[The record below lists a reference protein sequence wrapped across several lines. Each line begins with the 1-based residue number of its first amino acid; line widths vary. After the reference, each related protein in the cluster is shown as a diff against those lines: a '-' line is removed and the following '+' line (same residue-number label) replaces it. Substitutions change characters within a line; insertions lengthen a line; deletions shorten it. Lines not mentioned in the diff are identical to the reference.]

1 MAMVTKVLSF
11 SLLHALIISSLRKAQ
26 TSRAATISVMRVGL
40 KVSSHAIKCNMK
52 TSLAGWE
59 LLVSKSWSRQLLGG
73 GINDLCVERAEEDGR
88 SPWLEA
94 SVRPL
99 GEAPWGAYRWAGWVF
114 RPLVGGLDSDFW

>member
-1 MAMVTKVLSF
+1 MVTKVLSF
-11 SLLHALIISSLRKAQ
+11 PLLHALIISSLRKAQ

-73 GINDLCVERAEEDGR
+73 GINDLCVEWAEEDGR

-94 SVRPL
+94 
-99 GEAPWGAYRWAGWVF
+99 
-114 RPLVGGLDSDFW
+114 